1 MKNKITVLII
11 TSVLAL
17 LALSS
22 IQGYLV
28 YNTYQL
34 KKSAFIKETDD
45 AMSEIHMQRTL
56 SDLFDDW
63 GEDLKNHL
71 ADYKNDRIS
80 KREVIRRL
88 KIKADSNNIEY
99 NRYYKKQLEKLA
111 FGYDVNYQTIIKD
124 IVIIEGA
131 RRDTIIGKTEKNAR
145 LFGEEIDQKGTIT
158 INQAR
163 WFSDND
169 FIQPIGNDIKTST
182 YNLEVKTEQ
191 LILIKNWKNIV
202 FKRMALLLIGSL
214 LLFLFVIGLLY
225 YSIKNLIT
233 QKKITEVKTDFI
245 NNITHELKTPLAT
258 LIIATKSLKNKNILE
273 APDAFRNTIE
283 IVERQ
288 NNRLQKLID
297 QVLTNSLSSNELV
310 LSKEHIID
318 NEYFKNL
325 ISDFKLSVQH
335 TDLHIINE
343 VYTPEVMLRI
353 DRFHFTTALLNILE
367 NAVKYGVEK
376 VEVTLKTEL
385 KNGNYCISISDN
397 GEGISEKNQKHIFD
411 KFYRVIDGNVHDVK
425 GLGLGLYYT
434 SQIINA
440 HQGSINTESELKKGT
455 TFYIKIPLN

>member
-1 MKNKITVLII
+1 MKNKITILII
-11 TSVLAL
+11 TSILAL
-17 LALSS
+17 IALSS
-22 IQGYLV
+22 IQGYLI

-34 KKSAFIKETDD
+34 KRSAFIKETDD
-45 AMSEIHMQRTL
+45 AMSDIHLQQPL
-56 SDLFDDW
+56 DDLFDNW

-80 KREVIRRL
+80 KDEVIRRL
-88 KIKADSNNIEY
+88 TIKADSNNIFY
-99 NRYYKKQLEKLA
+99 NKVYKEELEKLA
-111 FGYDVNYQTIIKD
+111 FGYDVNYKTILKD
-124 IVIIEGA
+124 IVIIEGSK
-131 RRDTIIGKTEKNAR
+131 RDTIVKSASNTR
-145 LFGEEIDQKGTIT
+145 LFGQAFDSRGAIV
-158 INQAR
+158 INKSR
-163 WFSDND
+163 WYSEHD
-169 FIQPIGNDIKTST
+169 FIQPIGDDIQTST

-191 LILIKNWKNIV
+191 LILIKDWKSIV
-202 FKRMALLLIGSL
+202 FKRMALLLFASL

-258 LIIATKSLKNKNILE
+258 LSIATKSLKNKNILATPE
-273 APDAFRNTIE
+273 ALNNTVE

-297 QVLTNSLSSNELV
+297 QVLTNSLSSKELV

-318 NEYFKNL
+318 NEYFTNL

-335 TDLHIINE
+335 TSLNIKNE
-343 VYTPEVMLRI
+343 VYAPEVMLRI
-353 DRFHFTTALLNILE
+353 DKFHFTTALLNILE
-367 NAVKYGVEK
+367 NAVKYGNDNIEII
-376 VEVTLKTEL
+376 LKTEL
-385 KNGNYCISISDN
+385 KNGNYCIAISDN
-397 GEGISEKNQKHIFD
+397 GNGISEKNQKQIFD

-440 HQGSINTESELKKGT
+440 HQGTITTESELKKGT
-455 TFYIKIPLN
+455 RFQIKIPVN